1 MTDFLIALGAGLGIY
16 FLLRAPGRFKRRF
29 EADAAM
35 RRVTPVIRQGAKER
49 SPWLTGL
56 AAQVEKTR
64 YGRMLAGYA
73 AKAHPHVAFSDVLA
87 IFLSCVLSGLVV
99 GGLLFGGGPLTMLM
113 MAGAPIIADR
123 TALKVAGRRTTR
135 LEQQLPEALHLQ
147 ASALKAGHTTSR
159 SLRVIAS
166 EVRAP
171 LGEEVDRTVREMD
184 LGTSLETA
192 LQNLSRRTGSRDI
205 DLWVTALLVHR
216 TTGGN
221 LPMILSGLA
230 SRVRDR
236 THVRAEIRALTAQGR
251 MSGLVVALAPVAFF
265 IILSITSKD
274 QMRVLYTT
282 PLGLF
287 FLVLG
292 VAMEVV
298 GYLWIRMILKIR
310 A

>member
-1 MTDFLIALGAGLGIY
+1 MTDLLVALVAGLGLY
-16 FLLRAPGRFKRRF
+16 LLIRSPGALRRKW
-29 EADAAM
+29 EARTGLGRLQPNPA
-35 RRVTPVIRQGAKER
+35 ER
-49 SPWLTGL
+49 PGERKPWLTGL
-56 AAQVEKTR
+56 AAKVKSTR
-64 YGRMLAGYA
+64 YGRLLFAYA
-73 AKAHPHVAFSDVLA
+73 ANNHPHVPFSDVLA
-87 IFLSCVLSGLVV
+87 IFLACVLSGLVA
-99 GGLLFGGGPLTMLM
+99 GALLFGGGPLTLLM
-113 MAGAPIIADR
+113 MAGAPVVADR
-123 TALKVAGRRTTR
+123 ALLKMAGRRTIR

-147 ASALKAGHTTSR
+147 ASALKAGHTTAR
-159 SLRVIAS
+159 SLRVIAA
-166 EVRAP
+166 ETRAP
-171 LGEEVDRTVREMD
+171 LGEEIDRAVREMD

-192 LQNLSRRTGSRDI
+192 LQNLSKRTGSRDI

-221 LPMILSGLA
+221 LPVILSGLA
-230 SRVRDR
+230 GRVRDR

-287 FLVLG
+287 FLAVG
-292 VAMEVV
+292 ASMEVV
-298 GYLWIRMILKIR
+298 GYLWIRAILRIR